1 VAARIVGRMTNTP
14 TDTTATTDAR
24 VDAEA
29 GPDHTATV
37 DAYFGMLNETDP
49 ARRAALA
56 RQAWTEDGAYVD
68 PLLEANGHD
77 GLVEMVAGVHAQF
90 PGQRFV
96 RTSGIDAHHGFVRF
110 GWELSDGEGTVTVA
124 GIDVGVIAPD
134 GRLNRIVG
142 FFGPLPDREAA

>member
-1 VAARIVGRMTNTP
+1 M
-14 TDTTATTDAR
+14 TDTTNDTTAATDPQI
-24 VDAEA
+24 DAEA

-37 DAYFGMLNETDP
+37 DAYFAMLNEADP
-49 ARRAALA
+49 DRRAALA
-56 RQAWTEDGAYVD
+56 RQAWTDDGAYYD
-68 PLLEANGHD
+68 PLLEAHGHD
-77 GLVEMVAGVHAQF
+77 GLVEMVGGVHAQF

-96 RTSGIDAHHGFVRF
+96 RTSGIDAHHGIVRF
-110 GWELSDGEGTVTVA
+110 GWELGDGEGTVTVA